1 VEKIKLTLENSR
13 NKLALWI
20 GTTLGVLLIYHIC
33 YDLRSLVPANI
44 SWLMEARHD
53 WGTHYLGWLFYK
65 NEPWQFPLGQVSD
78 YVYPIG
84 ANVGFTDSIPLFAL
98 FFKLFRSIL
107 PPDFQYFGIWL
118 LLCHLLTAYASILLL
133 KRLKVNDLNT
143 FIAVLFIAANPVLV
157 YRGLHP
163 ALCAHWLIIASVYIY
178 LSDPAKTRINKILL
192 YQWIILAVS
201 ALVNPYLC
209 FMVLGF
215 SFITSLKLS
224 FIDKA
229 SGKATFFIYQ
239 AISIFSLLFLWY
251 LVGMFQ
257 INSSQEFAVQGG
269 YGLYSLNLNSLFNTW
284 GWSSLIKPLKT
295 VSWHQ
300 YEAFMYPG
308 IGVFCLLVFSAI
320 YYSYTSIRRKP
331 GQVNSNRFVMFTRPS
346 LLPLIL
352 LVLGYS
358 LFAITN
364 VISVNDKVL
373 FTVPIPNFVKSLG
386 EIFRASARFFW
397 LPYYLLLF
405 LCFIW
410 IDRTGFTKVT
420 RAAILSVAL
429 IVQLLDTRPLLTS
442 RQMTSGPYN
451 VPLSDKWR
459 SMIAHFNGVVFYP
472 PFEASYVRTMDY
484 QDFCFLAAKAGKPI
498 NTGYVARLDNK
509 AMDSYRDSLNN
520 TLAAGELIPGNL
532 YITDSAHL
540 NRFAFALQNEL
551 AEVGLIDNYFYLFSK
566 NKNNLNLANRL
577 QLIDSTGYKVALK
590 IIGEKELF
598 LQAPFPNTLEKI
610 RINFNIEHL
619 LDNADAVFTDG
630 WAFIDSTTNNS
641 KDSIF
646 LTLSNDNNS
655 YLAPVQRTL
664 RPDLTSHFKKEFL
677 DNAGWNSIIFKDSMA
692 KGNYKLGI
700 IIKDRRGNAFYQ
712 ETGSKVGVGQDGP
725 ILPVKVENLPGESSI
740 VYGLDTYKDD
750 VELLHLSGWAAFENQ
765 SYIHSVTNL
774 VLNNETGSYL
784 VPVGVLMRPDVT
796 ESRSGRLDLDSCGFN
811 VTVSKKLFP
820 AGTYRLGIMI
830 EDKSQRKKGIIFI
843 NKSII
848 SNSP

>member
-1 VEKIKLTLENSR
+1 MENSR
-13 NKLALWI
+13 NKIALWVA
-20 GTTLGVLLIYHIC
+20 TTISVVLIYHTC
-33 YDLRSLVPANI
+33 YDLRSLWPPNV

-53 WGTHYLGWLFYK
+53 WGTHYLGWLFFK
-65 NEPWQFPLGQVSD
+65 NEPWQFPLGQVTD
-78 YVYPIG
+78 YFYPIG
-84 ANVGFTDSIPLFAL
+84 TNVGFTDSIPLFAL
-98 FFKLFRSIL
+98 FFKLFRSVL

-143 FIAVLFIAANPVLV
+143 FLAVLFIAANPVLV

-178 LSDPAKTRINKILL
+178 LTDPAKTRINKILL
-192 YQWIILAVS
+192 YQWMILAVS

-239 AISIFSLLFLWY
+239 AISILSLLFLWY
-251 LVGMFQ
+251 LVGMFT
-257 INSSQEFAVQGG
+257 INSSPEFGVQGG

-284 GWSSLIKPLKT
+284 GWSSLINPLT
-295 VSWHQ
+295 IVSWHQ

-308 IGVFCLLVFSAI
+308 IGVFFLLVFSGI
-320 YYSYTSIRRKP
+320 YYSYASIRRKP
-331 GQVNSNRFVMFTRPS
+331 GAVNSNRFVMFTRPS

-373 FTVPIPNFVKSLG
+373 FTLPIPRFMKSLG

-410 IDRTGFTKVT
+410 IDRTGFKKVT
-420 RAAILSVAL
+420 KAAILFVAL
-429 IVQLLDTRPLLTS
+429 IVQWLDTRPLLTS
-442 RQMTSGPYN
+442 RHMTYGPYN
-451 VPLSDKWR
+451 VPISEKWK
-459 SMIAHFNGVVFYP
+459 SMIARFNGVVFYP
-472 PFEASYVRTMDY
+472 PFVASYVRSMDY

-509 AMDSYRDSLNN
+509 AMDRYRDSLNN
-520 TLAAGELIPGNL
+520 ALAAGELIPDKL

-540 NRFAFALQNEL
+540 DRFSFALQNEL

-566 NKNNLNLANRL
+566 QKNNLNLANRL
-577 QLIDSTGYKVALK
+577 RLIDSTGYKIALK
-590 IIGEKELF
+590 IIGEKVLF
-598 LQAPFPNTLEKI
+598 LQATFPNTLEKI
-610 RINFNIEHL
+610 KINFNIEHL
-619 LDNADAVFTDG
+619 TGNANAVFTDG

-646 LTLSNDNNS
+646 LTLSNNDNS
-655 YLAPVQRTL
+655 YVASAQRTK
-664 RPDLTSHFKKEFL
+664 RPDLTNHFKKEFL
-677 DNAGWNSIIFKDSMA
+677 DNAGFNSIIFKDSMA

-700 IIKDRRGNAFYQ
+700 IIKDRRGNTYYQ
-712 ETGSKVGVGQDGP
+712 ETGSKVRVGQDEP
-725 ILPVKVENLPGESSI
+725 RLPLKVGNLPRESSI
-740 VYGLDTYKDD
+740 AYGLDTYKDD
-750 VELLHLSGWAAFENQ
+750 GDLLHLGGWAAFENQ
-765 SYIHSVTNL
+765 SYIQSVSSL
-774 VLNNETGSYL
+774 VLKNEAGSYM
-784 VPVGVLMRPDVT
+784 VPVEAVIRRDVT
-796 ESRSGRLDLDSCGFN
+796 ESRSGRFDLDSCGFN
-811 VTVSKKLFP
+811 VTVSKKLLP
-820 AGTYRLGIMI
+820 AGKYRLAIMI
-830 EDKSQRKKGIIFI
+830 EDNREHKKGIIFI
-843 NKSII
+843 NKSVI